1 MKKVVFQSRPAGYTY
16 LISKYNIAGM
26 PHWHTSIVSPGA
38 HKLNVNNGIVEEIYP
53 IKYWP
58 GEEIGNQLEFALKY
72 DGTSLGILAQIFSK
86 VDIED
91 LIEYI
96 NSKPTGKYARRIWFF
111 YEFITGEILPIEDLA
126 TGNYVDALDP
136 QEYYTIQNGYKS
148 QRHRIVNNLLGTRKF
163 CPTIRKTEELDRLI
177 ESDLR
182 KRYEDIVA
190 LYPPELIRRAF
201 SYLYSKETK
210 SSFEIERVTPN
221 ATRIEKFISSLT
233 LAENEDFCEKE
244 RLIELQ
250 NMIVDSRFRE
260 SDYRQNQNYVGQTLT
275 YQKEIIH
282 YISPKPQDLKDL
294 MEGLIDCHQ
303 RMKTGGI
310 SPVIHAAVIA
320 YGFVYL
326 HPFEDGNGRIHR
338 FLIHNILS
346 VQGLTPKGLI
356 FPISAVMLK
365 KPKEYDASLE
375 AFSKPLLK
383 LIDYQMDELGQMT
396 VKSDSAHW
404 YRFMDMTAQA
414 LALNK
419 FLIQTVE
426 EELAEELSFLKS
438 YDSAKKSIQGIVDL
452 PDRLIDLFVNVCL
465 QNNGRISA
473 KKRSTYFEFLTDDEL
488 EAMEQAVK
496 NSFENQPPISKR

>member
-1 MKKVVFQSRPAGYTY
+1 
-16 LISKYNIAGM
+16 
-26 PHWHTSIVSPGA
+26 
-38 HKLNVNNGIVEEIYP
+38 
-53 IKYWP
+53 
-58 GEEIGNQLEFALKY
+58 
-72 DGTSLGILAQIFSK
+72 
-86 VDIED
+86 
-91 LIEYI
+91 
-96 NSKPTGKYARRIWFF
+96 
-111 YEFITGEILPIEDLA
+111 
-126 TGNYVDALDP
+126 
-136 QEYYTIQNGYKS
+136 
-148 QRHRIVNNLLGTRKF
+148 
-163 CPTIRKTEELDRLI
+163 
-177 ESDLR
+177 
-182 KRYEDIVA
+182 
-190 LYPPELIRRAF
+190 
-201 SYLYSKETK
+201 
-210 SSFEIERVTPN
+210 
-221 ATRIEKFISSLT
+221 
-233 LAENEDFCEKE
+233 
-244 RLIELQ
+244 
-250 NMIVDSRFRE
+250 
-260 SDYRQNQNYVGQTLT
+260 
-275 YQKEIIH
+275 
-282 YISPKPQDLKDL
+282 
-294 MEGLIDCHQ
+294 
-303 RMKTGGI
+303 MKTGGI